1 MDSGWKFRPLG
12 EIYTE
17 GPARVFATVVH
28 EVSKVIISETVV
40 WKFCDELKEKLYDID
55 WDECIFRYNPKEY
68 AFGYTEEDLYDFN
81 NTWIR
86 MSYDKVSET
95 IFSEF
100 VTPHVKP
107 KVKRVIIELWSN
119 TCANIY
125 AKIVEE
131 ICSITR
137 EPSALKSFCNKLYT
151 ELETNNSKSF
161 FITANLG
168 NIKISSIPEDIDDPI
183 YDKENHYYHYFVDVY
198 ENANFVEIERI
209 GE

>member
-137 EPSALKSFCNKLYT
+137 EPSALKSFCNELYT
-151 ELETNNSKSF
+151 ELEINNSKSF

-168 NIKISSIPEDIDDPI
+168 NIKISSIPEDIDDPS
-183 YDKENHYYHYFVDVY
+183 YDKENHYYHYYVDEN

-209 GE
+209 